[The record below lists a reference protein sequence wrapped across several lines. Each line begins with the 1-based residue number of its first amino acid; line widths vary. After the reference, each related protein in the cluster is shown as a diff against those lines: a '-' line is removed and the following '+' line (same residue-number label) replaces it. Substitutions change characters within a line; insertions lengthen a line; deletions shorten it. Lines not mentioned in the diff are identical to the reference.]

1 MTVCVIYY
9 HLGLGHPQRE
19 AMTQTHRQM
28 DMATYRLNQPRGQFR
43 GKSQTIPHMMD
54 VSLALQ
60 HRHGLRPASVNIFI
74 FQIPQKVLR
83 ICQLSVCCVS
93 VCCVQADWL
102 SPHTC
107 TNTTGCHLTHAQT
120 APGHLQSDH
129 LVGLIPAFKMP
140 AFYTCYI
147 NQSPVHFLS

>member
-1 MTVCVIYY
+1 MVYLMTVCVIYY

-54 VSLALQ
+54 GSLALQ

-93 VCCVQADWL
+93 VCCVQGDWL
-102 SPHTC
+102 SHLHKHKQHQGTSHMHKQHQG
-107 TNTTGCHLTHAQT
+107 THSLTT
-120 APGHLQSDH
+120 
-129 LVGLIPAFKMP
+129 
-140 AFYTCYI
+140 
-147 NQSPVHFLS
+147 